1 MSDSAKTLF
10 EGSPTVTIMPAIPSA
25 IGLVV
30 SDLPRAL
37 SFYRALGL
45 DIPIDADNEPHV
57 EVTLPGGFRI
67 MFDPEATVTS
77 FDHQWTPPP
86 KGSPRTALAFECA
99 DPAEVDT
106 TYRAMTA
113 SGYDGHLKPWD
124 AVWGQRY
131 ATLRDPDGNGVDLFA
146 ALPTS

>member
-1 MSDSAKTLF
+1 
-10 EGSPTVTIMPAIPSA
+10 MPVIPSA
-25 IGLVV
+25 IGLVA
-30 SDLPRAL
+30 SDLARTL

-67 MFDPEATVTS
+67 MFDLESTIAS
-77 FDHQWTPPP
+77 FDHEWTPPS
-86 KGSPRTALAFECA
+86 GSPRTALAFECA
-99 DPAEVDT
+99 APAEVDV

-113 SGYDGHLKPWD
+113 AGFDGHLEPWD